1 MISFEPLPE
10 FKPKFSVASCVIE
23 HDGKVLLLRRHPMKP
38 QGGTWCLPA
47 GKLDAGER
55 ERDAAARETF
65 EETGIVLDPEALAHR
80 FKAFVRYDAYDFT
93 YDVFFV
99 TLPSRPEPQ
108 LHEGEHVDFRWLT
121 PEEALTLPL
130 IQDEDV
136 CLKKCYGLD

>member
-1 MISFEPLPE
+1 MISFEPLPG

-23 HDGKVLLLRRHPMKP
+23 HDGMVLLLRRHPMKP

-47 GKLDAGER
+47 GKLDPGE
-55 ERDAAARETF
+55 RETF
-65 EETGIVLDPEALAHR
+65 EETGIALDPEALMHR

-99 TLPSRPEPQ
+99 TLPHRPETQ

-121 PEEALTLPL
+121 PTEALALPL

-136 CLKKCYGLD
+136 CLKKCYGLA